1 MAFLGAE
8 DVRALGLADVGE
20 GVLIDA
26 DARIIGAAR
35 MRIGAH
41 TRIDAFCVLS
51 AGEGGVAIGE
61 HVHVAA
67 HCFLAGA
74 ARIELGDFSGIS
86 GRTSIYSSTDD
97 FSGLSLTGPT
107 VPDELRRVDSR
118 PVRVGRHVIVGAGT
132 VILPGVTLGDGAAVG
147 AMSLVRRNVAPFTIV
162 AGNPAR
168 VVASREQALL
178 ELEQRVEPR

>member
-1 MAFLGAE
+1 MAFLDAE
-8 DVRALGLADVGE
+8 GVRALGLAAVGE

-26 DARIIGAAR
+26 DARIVGSRRI
-35 MRIGAH
+35 RIGAH
-41 TRIDAFCVLS
+41 ARVDAFCVLS
-51 AGEGGVAIGE
+51 AGDGGIAIGD

-74 ARIELGDFSGIS
+74 ARIELGDFSGVS

-118 PVRVGRHVIVGAGT
+118 PVRVGRHVIVGAGS
-132 VILPGVTLGDGAAVG
+132 VILPGVTLHDGAAVG
-147 AMSLVRRNVAPFTIV
+147 AMSLVRGDVEPFTIV

-168 VVASREQALL
+168 AIGMRERTLL
-178 ELEQRVEPR
+178 ELEQRVGAH